1 MQFSHFRVIY
11 TQKHV
16 ITYTNNNYTGEFG
29 VVYEGIL
36 KRDSFNET
44 VAVKTLKGNE
54 FSHDITTIET
64 HDVILSK
71 IHCSNQY

>member
-1 MQFSHFRVIY
+1 MQFSHFQVIY

-16 ITYTNNNYTGEFG
+16 ITYTNNYTGEFG

-36 KRDSFNET
+36 KRDSLNET

-54 FSHDITTIET
+54 FIHDITTIII
-64 HDVILSK
+64 DP
-71 IHCSNQY
+71 